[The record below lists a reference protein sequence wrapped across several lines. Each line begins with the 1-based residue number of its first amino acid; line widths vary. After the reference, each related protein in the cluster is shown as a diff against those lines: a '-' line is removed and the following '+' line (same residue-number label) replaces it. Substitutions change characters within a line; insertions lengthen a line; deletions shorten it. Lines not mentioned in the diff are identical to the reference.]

1 MEIGGMTGGV
11 SGDDRGFEREMGDGE
26 WFFRGFGRGLSSVFG
41 ADFQRIKEKNCYL
54 GREKF
59 FPPMEKKTGQAMT
72 MTPLT
77 VGSFIFA

>member
-1 MEIGGMTGGV
+1 MTGGV
-11 SGDDRGFEREMGDGE
+11 SGDDRGFEREMGDGV
-26 WFFRGFGRGLSSVFG
+26 WLFCGFGRGLSSVFG
-41 ADFQRIKEKNCYL
+41 ADFQRVKEKNCYL